1 MYYLVSEYK
10 NIQGKIEI
18 SSPVKIY
25 TLDDVVQYVNN
36 KFSFQKVYCTHEE
49 DSNEYFFK
57 SVTDESKLYH
67 VLKIEQK

>member
-18 SSPVKIY
+18 SSPVKIL

-49 DSNEYFFK
+49 DSNEYF
-57 SVTDESKLYH
+57 
-67 VLKIEQK
+67 